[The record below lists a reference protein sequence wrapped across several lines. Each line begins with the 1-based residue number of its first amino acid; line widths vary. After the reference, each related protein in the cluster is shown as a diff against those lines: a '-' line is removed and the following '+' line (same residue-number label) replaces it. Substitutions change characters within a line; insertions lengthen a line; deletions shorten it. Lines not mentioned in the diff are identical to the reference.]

1 MSRFYVECG
10 NNYTKHIT
18 MARAASMPKYMQLL
32 KAIKSYNDL
41 NVCSTR
47 RNLVASVW
55 KKSLGDDVCRTWQNG
70 PFTLLKS
77 KGFATYVRKDG
88 KTTWHITDLG
98 RKFLSECESGQ
109 LHESN
114 VEIDLAGPAYRG
126 APYPEFD
133 PKKVNESKF
142 EDDLRAK
149 KWSIE
154 LNHSKKS
161 GSVFWLSQLAKDPTE
176 SWETE
181 LKRAFKKNGLKP
193 GSTIHVKFGS
203 RDTGVIHEYD
213 LKVWA

>member
-1 MSRFYVECG
+1 MPRFWIEGG

-41 NVCSTR
+41 KVCSTR

-109 LHESN
+109 PHESDIVIN
-114 VEIDLAGPAYRG
+114 LAGPAYRG

-142 EDDLRAK
+142 EDDLRGK
-149 KWSIE
+149 DWSIE

-176 SWETE
+176 SWEAE
-181 LKRAFKKNGLKP
+181 IKRAFKANGLKSN
-193 GSTIHVKFGS
+193 GKINVKFGS
-203 RDTGVIHEYD
+203 RDTGIIHEYN
-213 LKVWA
+213 LKV